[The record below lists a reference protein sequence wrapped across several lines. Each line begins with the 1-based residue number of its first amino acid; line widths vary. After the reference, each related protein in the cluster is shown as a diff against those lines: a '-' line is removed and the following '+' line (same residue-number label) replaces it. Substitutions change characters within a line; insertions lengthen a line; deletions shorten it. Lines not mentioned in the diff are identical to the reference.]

1 MFRVKLICSFF
12 FSFRWNSKCLNTIL
26 QHYSVPWEHYSGGW
40 LAALGSFCGGA
51 AVCLVY
57 PWFRKSPTWLGS
69 LGSYINA
76 LMFSDVAQ
84 SSIPCVIVCPPTPFS
99 RPGIYWIAVDGAG
112 LYLNQNFT
120 RFFFLLAQNTSHG
133 LEDNKSP
140 CRLILMP
147 FCWLIFISKAR
158 KSSTRGTLSDNFTI
172 TISIT
177 AIVFLHCNNESNI
190 ISNFG
195 SHTLNWYIAV
205 KLRGK
210 TCWIVFWREQV
221 PNLIKLYSKPN
232 QTHIVLTHNL
242 NCR

>member
-1 MFRVKLICSFF
+1 MFYFTLLKWQRIAFVVLRCRDRVQGQTNLFLFSASS

-57 PWFRKSPTWLGS
+57 PWFWKSPTWLGS

-99 RPGIYWIAVDGAG
+99 QPGMYWIVVDGAG

-120 RFFFLLAQNTSHG
+120 RFFY
-133 LEDNKSP
+133 SP
-140 CRLILMP
+140 CP
-147 FCWLIFISKAR
+147 KYISKL
-158 KSSTRGTLSDNFTI
+158 KG
-172 TISIT
+172 
-177 AIVFLHCNNESNI
+177 
-190 ISNFG
+190 
-195 SHTLNWYIAV
+195 
-205 KLRGK
+205 
-210 TCWIVFWREQV
+210 
-221 PNLIKLYSKPN
+221 
-232 QTHIVLTHNL
+232 
-242 NCR
+242 